1 MLVVAT
7 PWLFVAASIAVF
19 AAGFVKGFAGFGFGV
34 VFTPLIS
41 LMSSDPRQV
50 VFVALVLGAAM
61 SVGVIAEV
69 RHAIAHDRT
78 MPLMLGTM
86 IGTPV
91 GIMLLGL
98 VDGTTLKLIIASAA
112 IGVTLLRVINV
123 RIMLAPGAR
132 PLAVGAALGGILNGC
147 TSMGGP
153 VPALIVAWQGR
164 GINESRAILVTFNL
178 LSYLIAIVVAIGT
191 GVAPVR
197 WLVSGFWLLPIAA
210 LGTFA
215 GIHAVRRISHATFSN
230 VITAVVGLA
239 GVAGV
244 LSILHR

>member
-50 VFVALVLGAAM
+50 VFVALVLGTAM

-147 TSMGGP
+147 TSMGG
-153 VPALIVAWQGR
+153 
-164 GINESRAILVTFNL
+164 
-178 LSYLIAIVVAIGT
+178 SY
-191 GVAPVR
+191 
-197 WLVSGFWLLPIAA
+197 
-210 LGTFA
+210 
-215 GIHAVRRISHATFSN
+215 RR
-230 VITAVVGLA
+230 
-239 GVAGV
+239 
-244 LSILHR
+244 